1 MEDIKKEIAGNA
13 MEQNE
18 ATVQHEEN
26 VKQNATVSDKKNYAF
41 GKMNFILLAVS
52 MLIVIIG
59 FILMS
64 GASSDETAFNEDI
77 FKTKRI
83 KVAPVVC
90 FIGFVSMIYAIVHKT
105 KDN

>member
-1 MEDIKKEIAGNA
+1 MEDINKEIAENA
-13 MEQNE
+13 MEQHE
-18 ATVQHEEN
+18 ATAQ
-26 VKQNATVSDKKNYAF
+26 QNATVSDKKNYAF
-41 GKMNFILLAVS
+41 GKMNFILMAVS

-77 FKTKRI
+77 FSTMRI

-105 KDN
+105 KDNKEQA

>member
-1 MEDIKKEIAGNA
+1 MEDINKEIAENA
-13 MEQNE
+13 MEQHE
-18 ATVQHEEN
+18 ATAQ
-26 VKQNATVSDKKNYAF
+26 QNATVSDKKNYAF
-41 GKMNFILLAVS
+41 GKMNFILMAVS

-64 GASSDETAFNEDI
+64 GASSDETAFNEGI
-77 FKTKRI
+77 FSPMRI

-105 KDN
+105 KDNKEEQA

>member
-1 MEDIKKEIAGNA
+1 MEDINKEIAENA
-13 MEQNE
+13 MEQHE
-18 ATVQHEEN
+18 ATAQ
-26 VKQNATVSDKKNYAF
+26 QNATVSDKKNYAF
-41 GKMNFILLAVS
+41 GKMNFILMAVS

-64 GASSDETAFNEDI
+64 GASSDETEFNEGI
-77 FKTKRI
+77 FSPMRI

>member
-1 MEDIKKEIAGNA
+1 MEDINKEIAENA
-13 MEQNE
+13 MEQHE
-18 ATVQHEEN
+18 ATAQ
-26 VKQNATVSDKKNYAF
+26 QNATVSDKKNYAF
-41 GKMNFILLAVS
+41 GKMNFILMAVS

-77 FKTKRI
+77 FSPMRI

-105 KDN
+105 KDNKEQA

>member
-1 MEDIKKEIAGNA
+1 MEDINKEIAENA
-13 MEQNE
+13 MEQHE
-18 ATVQHEEN
+18 ATAQ
-26 VKQNATVSDKKNYAF
+26 QNANVSDKKNYAF
-41 GKMNFILLAVS
+41 GKMNFILMAVS

-64 GASSDETAFNEDI
+64 GASSDETAFNEGI
-77 FKTKRI
+77 FSPMRI

-105 KDN
+105 KDNKEEQA